1 MPTYFAQVTYTGN
14 GSTTSY
20 AIPFSYI
27 DSSHV
32 KAYINGTLTS
42 AFTVST
48 STLTFTSAPA
58 NGATVRIERQTP
70 IDARLVD
77 FADGSV
83 LTEADLDRSA
93 NQTFYIAQEVADD
106 AINNMAVD
114 TDDKYNAQSKVIK
127 NVANPV
133 NANDAVNK
141 TYLENTWLSTADKAV
156 LSNLNSNIASVN
168 AVNSALANVNTVA
181 SDLNEAVS
189 EINTVA
195 VSIANVD
202 TVGTNIANV
211 NTVAGNNANITTVAG
226 ANSNITTVAGANANI
241 TAVAGQITPT
251 NNISTVAG
259 AVANIGTVATDI
271 ANVNTVGGAIANVN
285 TVAGANANI
294 TTVASA
300 NTNIGTV
307 ATNVANVNLV
317 GGSIAN
323 VNTVATNIANV
334 NSVATNSANINT
346 VAGANANITTVAGIS
361 GAISSVASN
370 ASNISTV
377 ATDIAK
383 VITAANDLNEATSE
397 IEVVANAIANV
408 DTVGTN
414 IANVNTVATNI
425 ANINAVN
432 SNSTNI
438 NAVNSN
444 STNINSVA
452 SNSANINSVAGSIA
466 NVNTVASNVAGVNS
480 FAERYRI
487 SSTAPSTSLDSGDL
501 WFDTTA
507 NKLKVYGAAGFEL
520 AGSSVNGTTNRF
532 IYTATASQTTFTGAD
547 DNTNTLAYDAGYIDV
562 YLNGIRLNPADYTAS
577 SGSSVVLASGATAGD
592 ILYVVAFGTFSL
604 ANINANDISTGTL
617 NTARL
622 PTVPTTKG
630 GTGLTTIGTAGQVL
644 KVNSGATALEY
655 GTVDLANLSATSL
668 TSGTIPDA
676 RFPATLPA
684 ISGANLT
691 SLNASN
697 LSSGTIASARINNSS
712 LSAITALPD
721 GVGGGN
727 NWSVNRAN
735 PSSLS
740 LTAGKLASMSSTN
753 FTLKTMPVANTYGTE
768 YLSAQQG
775 ELFNNI
781 STDGSRALYV
791 SVVTNSTVN
800 GSPTN
805 ITWTFRGYAISQSA
819 NPTRGTVT
827 VTENFT
833 SPSAPTDQ
841 AFGAGFSVTC
851 NPLDETRFLILM
863 TSGASGFNN
872 SDWGGNSKIA
882 VSIITVD
889 ASGNC
894 TKGTRLESSGG
905 IIYGY
910 PPQAPCYLK
919 VSRGNITNSLQD
931 GQLLVLGR
939 TQNTYVVYKIPS
951 SGMVITSHGSDTRL
965 NNWSDLQ
972 YVFFDETAGVLSGV
986 TNDGKMRTA
995 NWTSGTTLG
1004 THTDSATYTP
1014 NLNGTVTWIPITKN
1028 KIIARYNVT
1037 PSTATYRAFTLATNG
1052 VLTYTS
1058 TDDTPMTTIEN
1069 FTEPA
1074 YLPFSSNS
1082 DGTTMINS
1090 SLKSLSFNTTTIN
1103 YLGQNFDTPPVTG
1116 HFGYQFVAVRNLTSN
1131 TYLVFYYSS
1140 TDNSNY
1146 YMRQKLFTINAS
1158 ASNAFNFAGI
1168 VKTSGSGATVPF
1180 YIRGVVGGFSGLTT
1194 GASYKL
1200 KNDYSGDL
1208 VISTDA
1214 TAIGSTIGTAV
1225 SATEINLG

>member
-58 NGATVRIERQTP
+58 NGATIRIERQTP

-106 AINNMAVD
+106 QINNLALD
-114 TDDKYNAQSKVIK
+114 TDDKYNANSKIIK
-127 NVANPV
+127 NLANPV

-141 TYLENTWLSTADKAV
+141 TYLENTWLSTADKAT
-156 LSNLNSNIASVN
+156 LTNLNSNIASVT
-168 AVNSALANVNTVA
+168 AVNSALTNVNAVG
-181 SDLNEAVS
+181 SDLLEPVS

-211 NTVAGNNANITTVAG
+211 NTVAGNNANINTVAS

-259 AVANIGTVATDI
+259 AVANIATVATNV

-294 TTVASA
+294 TTVATA

-323 VNTVATNIANV
+323 VNTVATNVANV

-630 GTGLTTIGTAGQVL
+630 GTGLTTLGTAGQVL

-655 GTVDLANLSATSL
+655 GTIDLTNLSATNL
-668 TSGTIPDA
+668 TSGTLPDA

-684 ISGANLT
+684 TSGANLT

-697 LSSGTIASARINNSS
+697 LSSGTVATARLGSGTADATNFLRGDNTWQTISSSPSQLVSSIPLAS
-712 LSAITALPD
+712 
-721 GVGGGN
+721 GV
-727 NWSVNRAN
+727 SV
-735 PSSLS
+735 
-740 LTAGKLASMSSTN
+740 TAGRLVNINSNGQIPAYP
-753 FTLKTMPVANTYGTE
+753 TLNTYGT
-768 YLSAQQG
+768 AQANSSTATYNY
-775 ELFNNI
+775 F
-781 STDGSRALYV
+781 STDGSRILKLALTTGGSTSYTFTWSGV
-791 SVVTNSTVN
+791 SISNTAT
-800 GSPTN
+800 PTN
-805 ITWTFRGYAISQSA
+805 GTINVTATLGSEPTSHLDFRVYSISSTQFII
-819 NPTRGTVT
+819 NIVRHRNYG
-827 VTENFT
+827 
-833 SPSAPTDQ
+833 
-841 AFGAGFSVTC
+841 GC
-851 NPLDETRFLILM
+851 NDYHGRDVRFFI
-863 TSGASGFNN
+863 
-872 SDWGGNSKIA
+872 
-882 VSIITVD
+882 VTVD

-894 TKGTRLESSGG
+894 TKGTENSSGSTG
-905 IIYGY
+905 IGGGQQGVISYGFGKITNDIFAFNY
-910 PPQAPCYLK
+910 TTTNSNTNYVITFSGTTITVTSDTDAQYWVNCNGFNSQLTTNNILGFGTGASWRTATYTSSPVAIGTFTDTTAISDYLSGATWYMMK
-919 VSRGNITNSLQD
+919 NVTTANADYALATYTDTNGVAKYKTFLINQTTGALTLIETGNFSALVGFSGNITFKDKDNF
-931 GQLLVLGR
+931 V
-939 TQNTYVVYKIPS
+939 
-951 SGMVITSHGSDTRL
+951 
-965 NNWSDLQ
+965 
-972 YVFFDETAGVLSGV
+972 AGG
-986 TNDGKMRTA
+986 
-995 NWTSGTTLG
+995 
-1004 THTDSATYTP
+1004 
-1014 NLNGTVTWIPITKN
+1014 
-1028 KIIARYNVT
+1028 
-1037 PSTATYRAFTLATNG
+1037 TATSYSFTNG
-1052 VLTYTS
+1052 VLNGYNSQSYTPAGTAIYNSGNLFYIFYTNASSFPVNIGYTVNAYS
-1058 TDDTPMTTIEN
+1058 TSIV
-1069 FTEPA
+1069 
-1074 YLPFSSNS
+1074 
-1082 DGTTMINS
+1082 
-1090 SLKSLSFNTTTIN
+1090 N
-1103 YLGQNFDTPPVTG
+1103 YLGVVKTTTSTSPASIVTDGVATGFTGLTAGSLYYSTAPFDGTVS
-1116 HFGYQFVAVRNLTSN
+1116 TSN
-1131 TYLVFYYSS
+1131 ASGVLVG
-1140 TDNSNY
+1140 
-1146 YMRQKLFTINAS
+1146 KA
-1158 ASNAFNFAGI
+1158 
-1168 VKTSGSGATVPF
+1168 
-1180 YIRGVVGGFSGLTT
+1180 
-1194 GASYKL
+1194 
-1200 KNDYSGDL
+1200 
-1208 VISTDA
+1208 IST
-1214 TAIGSTIGTAV
+1214 
-1225 SATEINLG
+1225 TEILMQRSNTQ